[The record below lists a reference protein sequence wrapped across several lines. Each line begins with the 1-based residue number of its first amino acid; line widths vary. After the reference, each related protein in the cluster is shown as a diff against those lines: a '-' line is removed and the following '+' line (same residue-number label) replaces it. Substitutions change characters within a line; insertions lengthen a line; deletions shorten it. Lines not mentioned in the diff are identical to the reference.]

1 MFLSNACQANKF
13 DAHTGE
19 RRWRFNGFCYGGE
32 GHASIL
38 YSGRLY
44 ARAVRPGKPRSAFSF
59 DEKTGRRIDE
69 FDDIVDAPAFYDGIG
84 YFPGRDALVARSVN
98 NDVIW
103 TFAHAHPLA
112 RPPLVINGK
121 VVVVSDPGTFDPA
134 TLFVLDGKT
143 GAELQRISLGTP
155 FPWLG
160 DMFGPAG
167 MGAGEGMLILSNGRK
182 SPLLKAPP
190 DGRVAKI
197 LIAL

>member
-1 MFLSNACQANKF
+1 M
-13 DAHTGE
+13 
-19 RRWRFNGFCYGGE
+19 GFVSGGE

-44 ARAVRPGKPRSAFSF
+44 ARAVRPVKPRSAFSF
-59 DEKTGRRIDE
+59 DEKTGKRIDK

-84 YFPGRDALVARSVN
+84 YFPGRDALVARSVDT

-103 TFAHAHPLA
+103 TFADAQPLA

-121 VVVVSDPGTFDPA
+121 VVVVSDPGTFDPG

-167 MGAGEGMLILSNGRK
+167 MGAGEGMLILSNGRRITAFK
-182 SPLLKAPP
+182 GAP
-190 DGRVAKI
+190 
-197 LIAL
+197 